1 MAEFGLELLE
11 GEKVDLVVEVGEE
24 ASTMDPETRYVEGE
38 VRIVTDQARYPL
50 SAVPALLDSGDYKLN
65 PDFQRRH
72 RWDVAAKSKLVESF
86 IMNVPIPPI
95 FLYEDE
101 FGHYEVMDGLQRL
114 TAISDFY
121 ANKFALT
128 DLAEWSQLNGLTY
141 ATLPEKIR
149 KGIDRR
155 YLSSIILLQETAKTA
170 ELAQQLKQLVFERI
184 NSGGVRLTPQ
194 ESRNAL
200 RDGPMNRLCRTLA
213 REGALCRLWGI
224 PEPSDAELAT
234 GEPAPGDAVWSN
246 EDYRSM
252 ADAELV
258 LRFFAYRQLLDL
270 QKNLALRDYLDSYL
284 DASNK
289 FPPDLLG
296 SLANLFKETINFAEE
311 LLGQEAFYLWR
322 ERKNGTWNWN
332 RRSTLAAYDPWMI
345 VLSQHLPRAQ
355 ELLPKAESIRNGL
368 KDYYEASVQEW
379 GGRTADAADIV
390 RRVNSL
396 SEFLSRYLTPAE

>member
-1 MAEFGLELLE
+1 MTESGLDLLE
-11 GEKVDLVVEVGEE
+11 GEKIDLAAASREE
-24 ASTMDPETRYVEGE
+24 KPAMDPETRYVEGE

-50 SAVPALLDSGDYKLN
+50 SAVPTLLKSGDYKLN

-72 RWDVAAKSKLVESF
+72 RWDSAAKSRLIESF

-114 TAISDFY
+114 TAISEFY
-121 ANKFALT
+121 ADVFALT
-128 DLAEWSQLNGLTY
+128 GLSEWDQLNGLSY
-141 ATLPEKIR
+141 SSLPEKIR

-155 YLSSIILLQETAKTA
+155 YLSSIILLQETAKTP
-170 ELAQQLKQLVFERI
+170 ELAQELKQLVFERI

-224 PEPSDAELAT
+224 PEPSDVELST
-234 GEPAPGDAVWSN
+234 GEPAPSDSVWTN

-284 DASNK
+284 DAANK
-289 FPPDLLG
+289 FTPDLLNAL
-296 SLANLFKETINFAEE
+296 SDLFKKTINFAES

-322 ERKNGTWNWN
+322 ERKNETWNWN

-345 VLSQHLPRAQ
+345 VLSQLLPSAP
-355 ELLPKAESIRNGL
+355 ELLTRSEEIRRGL
-368 KDYYEASVQEW
+368 KNYYEENISEW
-379 GGRTADAADIV
+379 GGRTADAADIT
-390 RRVNSL
+390 RRISSL
-396 SEFLSRYLTPAE
+396 TGFLRGYLLAAE

>member
-1 MAEFGLELLE
+1 MVESGLKLFE
-11 GEKVDLVVEVGEE
+11 GERIDLSVESGPETSVV
-24 ASTMDPETRYVEGE
+24 DPETRYVEGE

-50 SAVPALLDSGDYKLN
+50 SAVPTLLASGDYKLN

-72 RWDVAAKSKLVESF
+72 RWDLAAKSKLIESF

-121 ANKFALT
+121 ADTFALT
-128 DLAEWSQLNGLTY
+128 GLTEWGQLNGFRY
-141 ATLPEKIR
+141 STLPEKIK

-200 RDGPMNRLCRTLA
+200 RDGPMNRLCRKLA
-213 REGALCRLWGI
+213 RHGALCRLWGI
-224 PEPSDAELAT
+224 PEPSDVELST
-234 GEPAPGDAVWSN
+234 GEPESTDGVWTN

-270 QKNLALRDYLDSYL
+270 QKNLALRDYLDTYL

-289 FPPDLLG
+289 FSSELLETL
-296 SLANLFKETINFAEE
+296 SNLFQETVGFAEE
-311 LLGQEAFYLWR
+311 LLGDEAFYLWR

-345 VLSQHLPRAQ
+345 VLSQLLPRAQ
-355 ELLPKAESIRNGL
+355 ELIGRAEEIRSAL
-368 KDYYEASVQEW
+368 KGYYQDNLQEW
-379 GGRTADAADIV
+379 GGRTADAADIT
-390 RRVNSL
+390 RRISSL
-396 SEFLSRYLTPAE
+396 NTFLSRYLSSSE